1 MKARPA
7 KRKPRAAVWNMPVR
21 MEMYEKPA
29 AKLENDPS
37 ERFSSC
43 LYPNVARSCASDCAG

>member
-1 MKARPA
+1 M
-7 KRKPRAAVWNMPVR
+7 AAVWNMPVK

-37 ERFSSC
+37 VRFNSC
-43 LYPNVARSCASDCAG
+43 LYPSVARSCASDCAG

>member
-7 KRKPRAAVWNMPVR
+7 NRKPRYDVWNMPVR
-21 MEMYEKPA
+21 IEMYEKPA

-37 ERFSSC
+37 ERCSSC
-43 LYPNVARSCASDCAG
+43 L